1 MVTAKKTSGKVPTKR
16 VSKAKST
23 SKKLVSA
30 QTKTHQGAPASK
42 QTSAPVRSGKDFL
55 VAVGR
60 RKTSI
65 ARIRLFAKGSGQIS
79 VNDQTVQDYFSLADY
94 INTALQPVVLLGL
107 EKNIDAKIK
116 VGGGGKAGQAIAV
129 RHGLARALLLL
140 NEDYRKQL
148 RPAGFLTRDA
158 RVKERK
164 KPGLKKARRAPQFS
178 KR

>member
-1 MVTAKKTSGKVPTKR
+1 MVTTKKTSAKPAARRSKPKMPVKKQSAAQVSPLSIQSAKASSGPT
-16 VSKAKST
+16 
-23 SKKLVSA
+23 
-30 QTKTHQGAPASK
+30 
-42 QTSAPVRSGKDFL
+42 RSNKDFL
-55 VAVGR
+55 TTVGR
-60 RKTSI
+60 RKSSI

-79 VNDQTVQDYFSLADY
+79 VNDRSLQDYFGLTDY
-94 INTALQPVVLLGL
+94 INTVLQPVVLLGL

>member
-1 MVTAKKTSGKVPTKR
+1 MVTNKKTSAKPATKR
-16 VSKAKST
+16 RVTKT
-23 SKKLVSA
+23 VTKKQPVA
-30 QTKTHQGAPASK
+30 QTKTTHTPIKSSLDTSK
-42 QTSAPVRSGKDFL
+42 VNKDFL
-55 VAVGR
+55 SAVGR

-65 ARIRLFAKGSGQIS
+65 ARVRLFVKGSGQVS
-79 VNDQTVQDYFSLADY
+79 VNGQSVQDYFALSDY
-94 INTALQPVVLLGL
+94 TNTVMQPIILLGL
-107 EKNIDAKIK
+107 EKNIDANIK